1 MERLVLSIQSLH
13 PGKPPETIV
22 VVTDQAFVRRVLT
35 IITSWLEQEGRYDL
49 AMTKRLTND

>member
-13 PGKPPETIV
+13 PDKPPTTIV
-22 VVTDQAFVRRVLT
+22 VVTDQTIVRRVLAV
-35 IITSWLEQEGRYDL
+35 ITSWLGQEGRYDL